1 MRNIG
6 LRLTLTVLLL
16 LCLASLILAQGEQV
30 TFRLKFSPNQVT
42 RYRVFA
48 DVNGAM
54 TMAGVPMPQGQGQG
68 NSIPLQANVTAEA
81 TTKVLGIDSAGA
93 ARLSVKLD
101 SANIAMNMMGQQMKM
116 TLANGKMSMTAPG
129 GGAPQAIPLAQMFQ
143 GQNVPLL
150 QTPITVKLD
159 PRGKLLDFQIPGIPL
174 SQMMPPGM
182 DMSTLL
188 KQNQVQFP
196 EGPVTVGQS
205 WTDHQAVPFGSAQ
218 SVSDT
223 SYTLSGI
230 ETKNGKSIA
239 RITVQATSNLQNAS
253 LADLMKA
260 SGQQLPAGTPPMQG
274 SLSMQQQM
282 AGVMLY
288 NVTDGHLSRFDFQA
302 NQSMV
307 NTMTMTVPGQQ
318 QAVNMDMNMS
328 FTVKGAVA
336 AI

>member
-16 LCLASLILAQGEQV
+16 LCLASLVLAQGEQV
-30 TFRLKFSPNQVT
+30 TLRLKFSPNQVT
-42 RYRVFA
+42 RYRVYA

-54 TMAGVPMPQGQGQG
+54 TMAGMPLPQAQGQSG
-68 NSIPLQANVTAEA
+68 SIPLQAVVNAEA
-81 TTKVLGIDSAGA
+81 TTKVLGIDAAGA

-101 SANIAMNMMGQQMKM
+101 SANMSMNVMGQQMKM
-116 TLANGKMSMTAPG
+116 TLAGGKLSMTT
-129 GGAPQAIPLAQMFQ
+129 PQGQSQAVPLAQMFQ

-150 QTPITVKLD
+150 QQPITVKLD
-159 PRGKLLDFQIPGIPL
+159 PRGKLLDLQIPGLPA
-174 SQMMPPGM
+174 SQMLPPGM

-188 KQNQVQFP
+188 KQSQMQLP
-196 EGPVTVGQS
+196 EGPITVGQS
-205 WTDHQAVPFGSAQ
+205 WTDHQAIPYGSAQ

-223 SYTLSGI
+223 SYTLAGLD
-230 ETKNGKSIA
+230 TKDGKTLA
-239 RITVQATSNLQNAS
+239 RINVQSTTNLQNAS

-260 SGQQLPAGTPPMQG
+260 SGQQLPANAPPMEG
-274 SLSMQQQM
+274 SLSLQQQL

-307 NTMTMTVPGQQ
+307 NRMTMTVPGQEQ
-318 QAVNMDMNMS
+318 PMNMDMNMT
-328 FTVKGAVA
+328 FTVKGAAA